1 MFREFKGRRD
11 LIYDLMLEIPSLHC
25 ERPKG
30 AFYLFPSY
38 DQKMGSEDMAAY
50 LLEKAHVAVTPG
62 IAFGPAGEGK
72 LRISYAASRDDIA
85 EGMSRM
91 KKALAKL

>member
-1 MFREFKGRRD
+1 
-11 LIYDLMLEIPSLHC
+11 
-25 ERPKG
+25 
-30 AFYLFPSY
+30 
-38 DQKMGSEDMAAY
+38 MATY

-72 LRISYAASRDDIA
+72 IRISYAASREEIT